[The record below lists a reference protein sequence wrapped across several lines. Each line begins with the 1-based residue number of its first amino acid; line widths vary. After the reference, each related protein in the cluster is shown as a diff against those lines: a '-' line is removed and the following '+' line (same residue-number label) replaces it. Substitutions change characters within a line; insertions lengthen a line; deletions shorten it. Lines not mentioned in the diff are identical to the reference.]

1 MGLHGPSESLNVGY
15 STGKRSIPLLHIHR
29 NGSNLIPQK
38 CRFTSCPPMTVQ
50 ASGLSTPPT
59 AHDCAPPRR
68 LQRDH
73 KTRDNTTVYD
83 EAANSALDID
93 YDAITVAPL
102 YAQPQQPPIPIHTPI
117 SSVPPRASWAL
128 ARTCADRDVAVMVTT
143 AKRAALRVASVTMVV
158 IVSAQDSGGVGA
170 ENALNMSTSPL
181 PPPVSFPPGSGPAK
195 GRNNLVE
202 KLVREH
208 REEC

>member
-1 MGLHGPSESLNVGY
+1 
-15 STGKRSIPLLHIHR
+15 
-29 NGSNLIPQK
+29 
-38 CRFTSCPPMTVQ
+38 
-50 ASGLSTPPT
+50 
-59 AHDCAPPRR
+59 
-68 LQRDH
+68 
-73 KTRDNTTVYD
+73 
-83 EAANSALDID
+83 
-93 YDAITVAPL
+93 
-102 YAQPQQPPIPIHTPI
+102 
-117 SSVPPRASWAL
+117 
-128 ARTCADRDVAVMVTT
+128 MVTT

-170 ENALNMSTSPL
+170 ENALNMPTSPL